1 MKILSL
7 KTLQTAPDLSDAQ
20 FERWCVLLEQRIGMQ
35 VALHQRSFI
44 QIQISRRMREL
55 GLVDYEH
62 YFQRVTDG
70 LQGTM
75 EWAQLVDRLVVRET
89 SFFRERDSL
98 EYISQLLSRRI
109 KDKCL
114 GDVVDVWSL
123 GCATGEEPYS
133 LAMVIQDCFVHAGMN
148 PYFGITASDISK
160 QALQIAREG
169 VYGSRKLE
177 TVTADKQ
184 AKYFI
189 SAESGFFKI
198 VDSLRERICFSVGN
212 LLKLA
217 DMPVV
222 QMDIIYCQN
231 VMIYFPRHRR
241 VSILDELA
249 QRLKP
254 GGVLI
259 IGIGEVVEWHNPLV
273 KRIADERIQAYLRC

>member
-1 MKILSL
+1 MAW
-7 KTLQTAPDLSDAQ
+7 TLQTTPDLSDAQ
-20 FERWCVLLEQRIGMQ
+20 FERWCLLLEQRIGMQ

-55 GLVDYEH
+55 GVVGYEQ
-62 YFQRVTDG
+62 YFQLVTDG

-75 EWAQLVDRLVVRET
+75 EWAQLVNRLVVRET

-98 EYISQLLSRRI
+98 EYIGQLLSRRI

-114 GDVVDVWSL
+114 GDVVDIWSL

-133 LAMVIQDCFVHAGMN
+133 LAMVIQDSFEQAGMN
-148 PYFGITASDISK
+148 PYFGITASDISM

-177 TVTADKQ
+177 AVTADKQ

-189 SAESGFFKI
+189 SEEPGFFKI
-198 VDSLRERICFSVGN
+198 VDSLRKRICFSVGN

-217 DMPVV
+217 DMPIVP
-222 QMDIIYCQN
+222 MDIIYCQN

-241 VSILDELA
+241 ISILNELA
-249 QRLKP
+249 QRLKL

>member
-1 MKILSL
+1 MAWAL
-7 KTLQTAPDLSDAQ
+7 KTTPNLSDEQ
-20 FERWCVLLEQRIGMQ
+20 FERWSRLLEERIGMK
-35 VALHQRSFI
+35 VALHQRSFL
-44 QIQISRRMREL
+44 QIQISRRIREL
-55 GLVDYEH
+55 GLDDYEQ

-98 EYISQLLSRRI
+98 EYIGQLLTRRI

-133 LAMVIQDCFVHAGMN
+133 LAMVIQDSFEQAGMN
-148 PYFGITASDISK
+148 PYFGITASDISM

-169 VYGSRKLE
+169 VYSSRKLE
-177 TVTADKQ
+177 AFSADQKSR
-184 AKYFI
+184 YFNP
-189 SAESGFFKI
+189 AEPGFYKVI
-198 VDSLRERICFSVGN
+198 DSLRERICFSVGN
-212 LLKLA
+212 LLNLA

-222 QMDIIYCQN
+222 PMDIIYCQN
-231 VMIYFPRHRR
+231 VMIYFSRHRR
-241 VSILDELA
+241 INILDELA

-259 IGIGEVVEWHNPLV
+259 IGVGEVVEWHNPLV